1 MMSEHTSGVRVI
13 VNADDLGHSQGPNR
27 GIEEG
32 HRHGIITSASLMVNR
47 PATAEG
53 VRVAHRNP
61 ALSVGLHLNVTD
73 EDWEAVDLADA
84 AWVERELEA
93 QYALFCDLV
102 GRPPTHLDSH
112 HHIHWK
118 SEHTPTFQRF
128 AAEHS
133 LPLRHYSSAE
143 YIGHFYGQW
152 EHGVTELT
160 PVQEPYLQ
168 ELLEGFTP
176 GLYELACHPGY
187 VTPDLNSLYS
197 IERETELATL
207 QSPVIRVLVD
217 SLGIQLCSFATES
230 VTPAR
235 ENRK

>member
-1 MMSEHTSGVRVI
+1 MNRIRVI
-13 VNADDLGHSQGPNR
+13 VNADDLGHSEGPNR

-32 HRHGIITSASLMVNR
+32 HRKGIITSTSLMVNR
-47 PATAEG
+47 PATPEG
-53 VRVAHRNP
+53 VRIAQRNP
-61 ALSVGLHLNVTD
+61 NLSVGLHTNVTD
-73 EDWEAVDLADA
+73 EDWEQVDLTDIAMVA
-84 AWVERELEA
+84 RELRA
-93 QYALFCDLV
+93 QYDAFCQMV

-118 SEHTPTFQRF
+118 SEHTETFQRF
-128 AAEHS
+128 AAEHK
-133 LPLRHYSSAE
+133 LPLRHYSPAT

-187 VTPDLNSLYS
+187 VTPDLNSIYS

-207 QSPVIRVLVD
+207 MSPNIRALID
-217 SLGIQLCSFATES
+217 RLGIELINFSGVS
-230 VTPAR
+230 LD
-235 ENRK
+235 